1 MSSAYTGIGATDP
14 NHPLEVE
21 GQVFVSN
28 VETSGLQEV
37 PFEVYSDYT
46 GKATLTDSRQLRLRV
61 TPSGTTSSNVHI
73 DMGINNTDGNY
84 FFISEPVLDATIT
97 GDKTTFTIN
106 QDGNV
111 GVGSNLSVTGNV
123 VTSNIVG
130 GSPLTISTGSNVQI
144 LTSNVGIG
152 TVVDPVSNTRV
163 HIQGGSHASITNANV
178 FPNFIFSRNSNAAL
192 NHVGGAHN
200 YSRHVV
206 FPDDTGKVWAV
217 GDGEN
222 GALGLGDTT
231 DRNVYT
237 LVSALDLSLIH
248 I

>member
-111 GVGSNLSVTGNV
+111 GV
-123 VTSNIVG
+123 
-130 GSPLTISTGSNVQI
+130 
-144 LTSNVGIG
+144 
-152 TVVDPVSNTRV
+152 
-163 HIQGGSHASITNANV
+163 
-178 FPNFIFSRNSNAAL
+178 
-192 NHVGGAHN
+192 
-200 YSRHVV
+200 
-206 FPDDTGKVWAV
+206 
-217 GDGEN
+217 
-222 GALGLGDTT
+222 
-231 DRNVYT
+231 
-237 LVSALDLSLIH
+237 
-248 I
+248 